1 MNGSRFKG
9 PRLLAGLAGPF
20 SAEPHF
26 KRHRSDAYTA
36 ESEQRRPA
44 LLPGKWITC
53 RESGLRRGKKCNI
66 PLGVRSAPRP
76 ASAQADRTLPSPPPR
91 SPAPYPPPR
100 PGGGPRG
107 ARFHR
112 PLHAR
117 SPCTL
122 QLQPEIG
129 HVRPGPRLG
138 PSAVGAPQGCSGD
151 RGVPI
156 SVPPRPVKKSG
167 QRWRER
173 AARPLPT
180 GGSATVGCGRRLCC
194 IRGCALRSAQPRSD
208 PEPARAAFPSS
219 AAAARRA
226 APRGETRVRSSFP
239 GLTDFRGRRISPR
252 SLRASRPR
260 SPSSRDAPTPWARAR
275 TLTHTPTRRRACAR
289 PRAPSRGVSSAPRQS
304 PLSGAAT
311 HTGFQPPRG
320 VLRLRQRRRRRRRER
335 QLQPGPVSQ
344 LRARDGVREKRG
356 RRTPRRAR
364 RPAPRGGLPPLP
376 VPRPQVSSSG
386 ARSIPGASGIE
397 AWVPGSRPR
406 HGTGTEAP
414 GGSGLGGGERSQ
426 R

>member
-1 MNGSRFKG
+1 MQHSTWSEKRPTPPERASR
-9 PRLLAGLAGPF
+9 
-20 SAEPHF
+20 
-26 KRHRSDAYTA
+26 
-36 ESEQRRPA
+36 
-44 LLPGKWITC
+44 
-53 RESGLRRGKKCNI
+53 
-66 PLGVRSAPRP
+66 PRP
-76 ASAQADRTLPSPPPR
+76 PQTSPST
-91 SPAPYPPPR
+91 PAPHPPPR

-107 ARFHR
+107 ARFRR

-138 PSAVGAPQGCSGD
+138 PSAVRAPPRLHGD

-156 SVPPRPVKKSG
+156 SVPPRPVEKSG

-219 AAAARRA
+219 SAAARRA

-252 SLRASRPR
+252 SLRASRPL
-260 SPSSRDAPTPWARAR
+260 SPSSRDSPPRGRARAHSH
-275 TLTHTPTRRRACAR
+275 TLPLAGARAHAR
-289 PRAPSRGVSSAPRQS
+289 APRAAESPAPLGRSHSRAPLLTQASSRHGASSVCGSGGGGGGGNGSGSPAPSRSSVPGTE
-304 PLSGAAT
+304 SGRS
-311 HTGFQPPRG
+311 GEG
-320 VLRLRQRRRRRRRER
+320 
-335 QLQPGPVSQ
+335 
-344 LRARDGVREKRG
+344 G
-356 RRTPRRAR
+356 RRAEEEPRRAR
-364 RPAPRGGLPPLP
+364 RPAPRGGLPPRP
-376 VPRPQVSSSG
+376 APRPQVSSSG

-414 GGSGLGGGERSQ
+414 GGVGWGGGEWSQ